1 MSGSC
6 SLAATINRVASF
18 FFVRLLMR
26 TFLPANRSLVIRRDQ
41 RILLSNRIA
50 SVLRTILSNM
60 TPTSLI
66 IVTDRGTLK
75 AYKVNDTPTRGP
87 SLQLVQAFDTTD
99 AHGRYQDKMTDQA
112 GSFPNGAAPGQMNS
126 IAERTGIET
135 ENDRRI
141 VKQLADSIADVVE
154 REGKDGWSF
163 AAPASIHSAVVEQL
177 PPEIRDRIVE
187 HVKSDLVKIEPAKLA
202 GHFRS
207 LQRM

>member
-1 MSGSC
+1 
-6 SLAATINRVASF
+6 
-18 FFVRLLMR
+18 
-26 TFLPANRSLVIRRDQ
+26 
-41 RILLSNRIA
+41 
-50 SVLRTILSNM
+50 M

-75 AYKVNDTPTRGP
+75 AYKVNETPTRGP

-112 GSFPNGAAPGQMNS
+112 GAFPSGAAPGQNS
-126 IAERTGIET
+126 IAERTGIEN

-141 VKQLADSIADVVE
+141 VKQLADSIVDVVN

-163 AAPASIHSAVVEQL
+163 AAPASIHSAVVDQL

-187 HVKSDLVKIEPAKLA
+187 HVKSDLVKIEPAKLP

-207 LQRM
+207 LQPRAR